1 MPIVGREALVVE
13 QSGKTVEVSPFT
25 PDYKPIKVEVVNAII
40 QYDSPLDGKEY
51 ILVIQNALRVPSMCN
66 NLILPFI
73 MCENG
78 IMVNE
83 CAKIHCEDP
92 TQDDHAIIFKGYDL
106 CIPLRLH
113 GIFSYFVT
121 KKPDIESVVGVDE
134 PSIYATEIYTLT
146 PTKWN
151 PHTDAYALNE
161 ESIVDWE
168 GNIKEKGPSDMKIVL
183 DEISDEYQSQYEIS
197 TMETLH
203 MDKVIQSCSQY
214 NNNNIFKTSELSMIS
229 SALCPYLFT
238 SMVEAW
244 TNLGSDAINIGATNC
259 YNGDYLDNDNDEIP
273 MTCDMVQDAMG
284 GLGSEDDM
292 DAFFSSSVHG
302 GPEVGVDAR
311 HLSKVWRISYE
322 DAKRTIDATTQ
333 HGMHTPNPVM
343 NQNYTMNDRMLRY
356 RRITQYFFMDTFFA
370 TKKGSTSSRGNTCCQ
385 LFVTDKGFIYVVPMK
400 RKSEALAALKHFA
413 KEVGAPDAIV
423 SDMAKEQVSQD
434 VRNFCNTIG
443 TTLRALEEGTPWS
456 NKAELYIKLM
466 KEAVRKDMKE
476 SSCPLRFW
484 DYCLERRVRIYNLT
498 SRDHIKVCGSNPHT
512 ETFGEQRDISNLC
525 QFRWYEWCYYR
536 SHKAPFS
543 HNQEVLG
550 HVLGPARGEGNE
562 LSQWVLKSNGN
573 VVPRW
578 TVWALQL
585 AEIHSDTEKHK
596 WDIFDALIERRW
608 GSPMS
613 TSNMDDTDMTTDVE
627 EEENEHN
634 ADETTK

>member
-1 MPIVGREALVVE
+1 MVE
-13 QSGKTVEVSPFT
+13 
-25 PDYKPIKVEVVNAII
+25 
-40 QYDSPLDGKEY
+40 
-51 ILVIQNALRVPSMCN
+51 
-66 NLILPFI
+66 
-73 MCENG
+73 
-78 IMVNE
+78 VNE

-92 TQDDHAIIFKGYDL
+92 TRDDHAIIFKGYDL

-238 SMVEAW
+238 SMVEARS
-244 TNLGSDAINIGATNC
+244 NLGSDAINIGATNC

-608 GSPMS
+608 GSPTS